1 MEIENCPF
9 SQQKISSKG
18 GFVSLSPELCY
29 MQPKSGG
36 EEMAGT
42 LRGIFTVRWKPTKDL
57 AVMALSIILVVGAL
71 YTATVVV
78 TPDVGGGMPYFFLYA
93 GLMAV
98 VLGVGL
104 PLFWMVI
111 VRKRPLADLGLTFKN
126 LRRSL
131 ALQTLLA
138 ILLYITGLKIQAESF
153 ETVIPL
159 VALALCIGFFEAVFW
174 RGWVLNRLEEAFGIL
189 PGIVAGSVLYSIYH
203 VGYGMALDEMVF
215 LFFIG
220 IMFAVVFKLT
230 GSIFILWPVFQ
241 PMGQLITLSKEGLD
255 LPLIASV
262 GFIEALAV
270 MVALVWLA
278 QKYLRRY
285 QQKSL
290 TGNPSFYLKEAVL

>member
-1 MEIENCPF
+1 
-9 SQQKISSKG
+9 
-18 GFVSLSPELCY
+18 
-29 MQPKSGG
+29 
-36 EEMAGT
+36 
-42 LRGIFTVRWKPTKDL
+42 
-57 AVMALSIILVVGAL
+57 
-71 YTATVVV
+71 
-78 TPDVGGGMPYFFLYA
+78 
-93 GLMAV
+93 MAV

-138 ILLYITGLKIQAESF
+138 ILLYITGPKIQAESF

-189 PGIVAGSVLYSIYH
+189 PGIVAGSLLYSIYH
-203 VGYGMALDEMVF
+203 IGYGMALDEMVF

-241 PMGQLITLSKEGLD
+241 PMGQLVTLSKEGLD

-262 GFIEALAV
+262 GFIEALTV
-270 MVALVWLA
+270 MVAFVWLA
-278 QKYLRRY
+278 QKYFRRY

-290 TGNPSFYLKEAVL
+290 TGNSSFYLKEAVL